1 VGFDPRFLFFIGS
14 YFAGFLPQG
23 GVVERKSNMSVA
35 RVSSQTSPVVDRVT
49 SLVSPIVSDLGLD
62 LYDIEYTGGIVRI
75 VVDTQPGGPSGVSL
89 ENIALITRLVSREF
103 DHSDPVPG
111 RYTLEVTS
119 PGLERTLRLP
129 RHFVREVGKT
139 VAIRLS
145 SALDG
150 QRRIQGNLV
159 SANEETIVVALDDA
173 TLTEVN
179 IPLSM
184 VDRAKTVFQWGPTPK
199 SGVASSQA
207 KSKKS
212 TSRLSGAAS
221 DTDETDTDMEVDAL

>member
-1 VGFDPRFLFFIGS
+1 
-14 YFAGFLPQG
+14 
-23 GVVERKSNMSVA
+23 MSVT

-49 SLVSPIVSDLGLD
+49 SLVAPIVTDLGLD

-75 VVDTQPGGPSGVSL
+75 VVDTQPGGPTGVSL

-103 DHSDPVPG
+103 DHSDPIPG

-139 VAIRLS
+139 IAVRLS

-150 QRRIQGNLV
+150 QRRIQGDLV
-159 SANEETIVVALDDA
+159 SASEDTIVVRLADNA
-173 TLTEVN
+173 MTEVT
-179 IPLSM
+179 IPLSI
-184 VDRAKTVFQWGPTPK
+184 VERAKTVFQWGPTPK
-199 SGVASSQA
+199 PGSTGAA
-207 KSKKS
+207 TKSKKS
-212 TSRLSGAAS
+212 TSRPTNEAS
-221 DTDETDTDMEVDAL
+221 DEDDTDTEMEVDAL

>member
-1 VGFDPRFLFFIGS
+1 
-14 YFAGFLPQG
+14 
-23 GVVERKSNMSVA
+23 MSVT

-49 SLVSPIVSDLGLD
+49 SLVAPIVTDLGLD

-75 VVDTQPGGPSGVSL
+75 VVDTQPGGPAGVSL

-129 RHFVREVGKT
+129 RHFLREVGKT
-139 VAIRLS
+139 IAVRLS

-150 QRRIQGNLV
+150 QRRIQGDLV
-159 SANEETIVVALDDA
+159 SATEDTIVVRLSDNA
-173 TLTEVN
+173 LTEVT
-179 IPLSM
+179 IPLSI
-184 VDRAKTVFQWGPTPK
+184 VERAKTVFQWGPTPK
-199 SGVASSQA
+199 AGSTSGET

-212 TSRLSGAAS
+212 TSRPTNEVSDED
-221 DTDETDTDMEVDAL
+221 DTDTEMEVDAL

>member
-1 VGFDPRFLFFIGS
+1 
-14 YFAGFLPQG
+14 
-23 GVVERKSNMSVA
+23 MSVT

-49 SLVSPIVSDLGLD
+49 SLVAPIVTDLGLD

-75 VVDTQPGGPSGVSL
+75 VVDTQPGGQAGVSL

-103 DHSDPVPG
+103 DHSDPIPG

-139 VAIRLS
+139 IAVRLS

-150 QRRIQGNLV
+150 QRRIQGDLV
-159 SANEETIVVALDDA
+159 SASEDTIVVRLTDNA
-173 TLTEVN
+173 LTEVT
-179 IPLSM
+179 IPLSI
-184 VDRAKTVFQWGPTPK
+184 VERAKTVFQWGPTPK
-199 SGVASSQA
+199 PGSTGAAS

-212 TSRLSGAAS
+212 TSRPTHEVSDED
-221 DTDETDTDMEVDAL
+221 DTDTEMEVDAL

>member
-1 VGFDPRFLFFIGS
+1 
-14 YFAGFLPQG
+14 
-23 GVVERKSNMSVA
+23 MSVT

-49 SLVSPIVSDLGLD
+49 SLVAPIVTDLGLD

-75 VVDTQPGGPSGVSL
+75 VVDTQPGGQAGVSL

-103 DHSDPVPG
+103 DHSDPIPG

-139 VAIRLS
+139 IAVRLS

-150 QRRIQGNLV
+150 QRRIHGDLV
-159 SANEETIVVALDDA
+159 SASEDTIVVRLTDNA
-173 TLTEVN
+173 LTEVT
-179 IPLSM
+179 IPLSI
-184 VDRAKTVFQWGPTPK
+184 VERAKTVFQWGPTPK
-199 SGVASSQA
+199 PGSTGAA
-207 KSKKS
+207 TKSKKS
-212 TSRLSGAAS
+212 TSRPTNEAS
-221 DTDETDTDMEVDAL
+221 DDDDTDTDMEVDAL

>member
-1 VGFDPRFLFFIGS
+1 
-14 YFAGFLPQG
+14 
-23 GVVERKSNMSVA
+23 MSVT

-49 SLVSPIVSDLGLD
+49 SLVAPIVTDLGLD

-75 VVDTQPGGPSGVSL
+75 VVDTQPGGPTGVSL

-139 VAIRLS
+139 IAVRLS

-150 QRRIQGNLV
+150 QRRIQGDLV
-159 SANEETIVVALDDA
+159 SATEDTIVVRLSDNA
-173 TLTEVN
+173 LTEVT
-179 IPLSM
+179 IPLSI
-184 VDRAKTVFQWGPTPK
+184 VERAKTVFQWGPTPK
-199 SGVASSQA
+199 PGSTGAA
-207 KSKKS
+207 TKSKKS
-212 TSRLSGAAS
+212 TSRPTNEVSGED
-221 DTDETDTDMEVDAL
+221 DTDTEMEVDAL

>member
-1 VGFDPRFLFFIGS
+1 
-14 YFAGFLPQG
+14 
-23 GVVERKSNMSVA
+23 MSVT

-49 SLVSPIVSDLGLD
+49 SLVAPIVTDLGLD

-75 VVDTQPGGPSGVSL
+75 VVDTQPGGPAGVSL

-139 VAIRLS
+139 IAVRLS

-150 QRRIQGNLV
+150 QRRIQGDLV
-159 SANEETIVVALDDA
+159 SATEDTIVVRLSDNA
-173 TLTEVN
+173 LTEVT
-179 IPLSM
+179 IPLSI
-184 VDRAKTVFQWGPTPK
+184 VERAKTVFQWGPTPK
-199 SGVASSQA
+199 PGSTGAA
-207 KSKKS
+207 TKSKKS
-212 TSRLSGAAS
+212 TSRPTNEVSDED
-221 DTDETDTDMEVDAL
+221 DTDTEMEADAL

>member
-1 VGFDPRFLFFIGS
+1 
-14 YFAGFLPQG
+14 
-23 GVVERKSNMSVA
+23 MSVT

-49 SLVSPIVSDLGLD
+49 SLVAPIVTDLGLD

-75 VVDTQPGGPSGVSL
+75 VVDTQPGGPAGVSL

-129 RHFVREVGKT
+129 RHFLREVGKT
-139 VAIRLS
+139 IAVRLS

-150 QRRIQGNLV
+150 QRRIQGDLV
-159 SANEETIVVALDDA
+159 SATEDTIVVRLSDNA
-173 TLTEVN
+173 LTEVT
-179 IPLSM
+179 IPLSI
-184 VDRAKTVFQWGPTPK
+184 VERAKTVFQWGPTPK
-199 SGVASSQA
+199 PGSTGGAT

-212 TSRLSGAAS
+212 TSRPTYEVSDED
-221 DTDETDTDMEVDAL
+221 DTDTEMEVDAL

>member
-1 VGFDPRFLFFIGS
+1 
-14 YFAGFLPQG
+14 
-23 GVVERKSNMSVA
+23 MSVT

-49 SLVSPIVSDLGLD
+49 SLVAPIVTDLGLD

-75 VVDTQPGGPSGVSL
+75 VVDTQPGGPAGVSL

-139 VAIRLS
+139 IAVRLS

-150 QRRIQGNLV
+150 QRRIHGDLV
-159 SANEETIVVALDDA
+159 SASEDTIVVRLADNA
-173 TLTEVN
+173 LTEVT
-179 IPLSM
+179 IPLSI
-184 VDRAKTVFQWGPTPK
+184 VERAKTVFQWGPTPK
-199 SGVASSQA
+199 PGSTGAA
-207 KSKKS
+207 TKSKKS
-212 TSRLSGAAS
+212 TSRPTNEVSDED
-221 DTDETDTDMEVDAL
+221 DTDTEMEVDAL